1 MLQRLGISVGPGFR
15 DWLEPIKDIMIQ
27 HITAETELM
36 AEKCSESSELILIL
50 SWILIITSRP
60 HILIIMHSSLQWFS
74 SKRLH
79 MESDTAGY
87 VVMREWS
94 MICYHP
100 ELIFLKQ
107 HTLKCFI
114 PLKPKPQ
121 SVNSSG
127 AWWKTDFYKVLTMEN
142 PSIDMLNET
151 SYSKQSQWFVS

>member
-15 DWLEPIKDIMIQ
+15 DWLEQIKDITIQ

-114 PLKPKPQ
+114 PLKPKPKCKLLWCM
-121 SVNSSG
+121 V
-127 AWWKTDFYKVLTMEN
+127 EN
-142 PSIDMLNET
+142 WLLQSIDNGESFHRYVKWNIL
-151 SYSKQSQWFVS
+151 Q